1 MSNACC
7 CHKQPL
13 CSEGLSNSWHWKD
26 AFIIVANPPLDPAL
40 NVIHVYFPDFMVCV
54 EPMTMTPRIAKDKKV
69 FPFYFPS
76 APVIFL
82 LQSL

>member
-13 CSEGLSNSWHWKD
+13 CSKGLSNSWHWKD
-26 AFIIVANPPLDPAL
+26 AFIIIANPPLDRAL